1 MQITVKGIGGIVARV
16 KAYQN
21 RLEDKTH
28 KFLEELAKIGIDTAE
43 IKFKSAIYDGV
54 NDVFV
59 DKSPRWEGENT
70 LYIVAEGNAVAFIEF
85 GTGVH
90 YTEQHPKAAE
100 LGIQRGTFGQGKG
113 SREAWGYYG
122 TQGSNPTPESRV
134 IERGG
139 QTVVI
144 TKGNPPARA
153 MYEAG
158 KAMREKVVEIAK
170 EVFAND

>member
-1 MQITVKGIGGIVARV
+1 MQITVKGIDSIIARV

-70 LYIVAEGNAVAFIEF
+70 LFISAEGNAVAFIEF
-85 GTGVH
+85 GTGIH
-90 YTEQHPKAAE
+90 YTEQHPYAAE
-100 LGIQRGTFGQGKG
+100 LGFQRGTYGQGKG
-113 SREAWGYYG
+113 SQETWGYYG
-122 TQGSNPTPESRV
+122 WKGTNGVRIKDTMKGTLV
-134 IERGG
+134 L
-139 QTVVI
+139 TH
-144 TKGNPPARA
+144 GNPPARA